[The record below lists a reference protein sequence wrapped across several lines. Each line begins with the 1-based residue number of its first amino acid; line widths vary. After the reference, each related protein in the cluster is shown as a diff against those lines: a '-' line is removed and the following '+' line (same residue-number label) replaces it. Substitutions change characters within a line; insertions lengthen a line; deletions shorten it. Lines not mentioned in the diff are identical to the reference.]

1 MSEKTDEAKLTATAL
16 SRFVNSY
23 GNKVEDLVQHVAMD
37 HRTLQQGV
45 TRFCVAWLAECAKMQ
60 QTGNFD
66 LRNEASVKLG
76 KAVME
81 KTTPQE
87 RALPFI

>member
-1 MSEKTDEAKLTATAL
+1 MSGKTDEAKFTADTL

-23 GNKVEDLVQHVAMD
+23 GSKAEDLVAHVAMD

-45 TRFCVAWLAECAKMQ
+45 TRFCVAWLAQCAKMKEE
-60 QTGNFD
+60 GNFD
-66 LRNEASVKLG
+66 LRNEASANLG
-76 KAVME
+76 KVFME
-81 KTTPQE
+81 KTTSQE